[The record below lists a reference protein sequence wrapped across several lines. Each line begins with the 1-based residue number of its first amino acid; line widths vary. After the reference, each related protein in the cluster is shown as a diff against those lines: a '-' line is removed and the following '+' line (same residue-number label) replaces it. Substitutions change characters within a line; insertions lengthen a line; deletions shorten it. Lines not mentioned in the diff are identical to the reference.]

1 MISIELTEWSEL
13 TPAAD
18 ARLRG
23 YRMSDPDARARAE
36 GLSKHGVLD
45 IVALEAGLSV
55 RSFSFVGRIELGD
68 LTVTVR
74 PKLAPSELLI
84 LLRYAYSLQDLRLFD
99 QTSFGVGVEGL
110 QDVLIAQLEAEA
122 RELFHR
128 GPLRRYV
135 RRSERLASPRGRID
149 VTQLARG
156 NRADAATLPCL
167 HYPRS
172 SDFLLN
178 QVVRAGL
185 ELARRMTRDAALKRA
200 LSSTSALYAEVAS
213 SSRLDDQTFDAADRS
228 LDRLTSAYGPAVRI
242 VRILYDASHLS
253 LEQGSFR
260 VDGFMFDM
268 NRFFQTLI
276 GKFLADSLPDWRVES
291 EERIRHMLSYA
302 AAHNPRRRR
311 APTPRPDFVVRIK
324 PQQAYLL
331 DAKYRDLWRTELPRE
346 MLYQLAIYA
355 MSRPAGSTAAILY
368 PTEDDAATEAIINI
382 ADPMSAM
389 VRARVGLRPV
399 IIPRLLKFLREPR
412 LMSRERRACAEA
424 LVLGS
429 QI

>member
-1 MISIELTEWSEL
+1 MISIELPEWSEVG
-13 TPAAD
+13 PSAD
-18 ARLRG
+18 SRLRA
-23 YRMSDPDARARAE
+23 YRITEPNVRARAE
-36 GLSKHGVLD
+36 VLSKQGVLG
-45 IVALEAGLSV
+45 IVALEVGLSV

-74 PKLAPSELLI
+74 PKLAPSALLI

-99 QTSFGVGVEGL
+99 RTSFGEGTEGL

-149 VTQLARG
+149 LVQVARG
-156 NRADAATLPCL
+156 NLADAATVPCL
-167 HYPRS
+167 HHPRS

-178 QVVRAGL
+178 RVVRAGL
-185 ELARRMTRDAALKRA
+185 DLARRMTRDVALKRA
-200 LSSTSALYAEVAS
+200 IASTGALYADLAS
-213 SSRLDDQTFDAADRS
+213 SSRLDEQTLDAADRS
-228 LDRLTSAYGPAVRI
+228 LDRITSAYGSVLRLVR
-242 VRILYDASHLS
+242 LLHDASHLA
-253 LEQGSFR
+253 LEHGSVR

-268 NRFFQTLI
+268 NRFFQKLI
-276 GKFLADSLPDWRVES
+276 ERFLMSSLPDWHVES
-291 EERIRHMLSYA
+291 EPPIRHLLAYA
-302 AAHNPRRRR
+302 SAHNPRRRR
-311 APTPRPDFVVRIK
+311 APTPRPDLVVRTK
-324 PQQAYLL
+324 SQQPYLL

-355 MSRPAGSTAAILY
+355 MSQPVGATAAILY
-368 PTEDDAATEAIINI
+368 PTEDRAATEAVVNI
-382 ADPMSAM
+382 ADPTSAM
-389 VRARVGLRPV
+389 IRARVSLRPV
-399 IIPRLLKFLREPR
+399 VIPRLLELLREPR
-412 LMSRERRACAEA
+412 RMSRERRACAES